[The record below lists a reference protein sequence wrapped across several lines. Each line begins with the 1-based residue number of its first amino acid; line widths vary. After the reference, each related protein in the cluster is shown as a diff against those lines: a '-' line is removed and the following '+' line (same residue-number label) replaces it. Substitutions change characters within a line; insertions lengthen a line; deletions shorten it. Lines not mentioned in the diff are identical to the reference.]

1 MVDLHAHTTHSLFD
15 GGVSPQERVRIAK
28 ELGHSAVAISDHG
41 TMSGAIQLYNASKE
55 EDIKCII
62 GAELYFQP
70 VCKEARESYHLCL
83 YAKNLEG
90 YKNLCRLTTYGEEHK
105 YYKGLIDFAGLKQF
119 REGLICTTA
128 CVASYSSQA
137 ILNDKEEQAEKYL
150 RKLQAIFKDDLYI
163 ELQPYDV
170 GEGKQEKVDKG
181 LMKIA
186 YKLGI
191 KTILT
196 SDSHYGAKE
205 DFDTYLMMHEI
216 AKHDSLDIENTYK
229 ERYIP
234 TEKELKL
241 RARDFYSPLIGEAK
255 AKKIA
260 VQSMINLLEIE
271 NKCEENIL
279 DELPL
284 TLPSVFENSDKLL
297 KNEII
302 KGLKKRGKYTKEYI
316 KRCQKEYEVIHHHR
330 LEDYFLIVQDYVKWA
345 KENNIVVGAGRGSVC
360 NCLVAYAIGI
370 TNVDSLKFG
379 LMFERFLRKDKL
391 KYPDID
397 LDFETDRRN
406 EVIEYL
412 VEKYK
417 GYSARISSYGK
428 YGVDNLIND
437 LAKSC
442 NLPTDKETDEDA
454 VKTNKRII
462 SDIKA
467 HCARFVEE
475 GNLNVKELKNDPM
488 TIIYNKSYNNII
500 KHFSKMFG
508 KIRYYGAHAAGV
520 AITGNNLLDYT
531 ALRKNGDL
539 FYTMYD
545 LEDLDSIRVIKF
557 DMLGLKTMGEL
568 KDMRLMCNQPIN
580 EFDETILE
588 DKKVLES
595 MRSGETT
602 GIFQFVNKTAK
613 RILGDIETDSFMDVV
628 AASSMNRPVPLKLK
642 VPEQYAENKKNI
654 EKVKDSPY
662 YEYTKDTYGTVVY
675 QEQMIALCQN
685 IGHMTWEQT
694 DVMLKII
701 KHELNEKT
709 RRQADELKPI
719 FIDGAMQEGMQK
731 SDAAELFEAMLGYLF
746 NKGHGTGYSI
756 ISMEQMYFKVYHPV
770 VYWFVKL
777 KYAKDEKEQDEF
789 SEKAMKENNVV
800 TFLAHV
806 NLSKDEMSLRK
817 EDGERVLQRG
827 LASVKGVGD
836 KAALEIYQERK
847 KNGIFKSYDDF
858 YDRCKS
864 RLVNARVIRALE
876 ECGALEFDKN
886 KYIKRVT
893 KYNTALLMRGMK

>member
-55 EDIKCII
+55 EGIKCII

-105 YYKGLIDFAGLKQF
+105 YYKGLIDFAGLRQF

-128 CVASYSSQA
+128 CIASYSSQA

-150 RKLQAIFKDDLYI
+150 RKLQSIFKDDLYI

-181 LMKIA
+181 LMKLA

-234 TEKELKL
+234 TENELKV
-241 RARDFYSPLIGEAK
+241 RARAFYSPLIGESK

-260 VQSMINLLEIE
+260 VESMINLLEIE
-271 NKCEENIL
+271 SKCEENIL

-316 KRCQKEYEVIHHHR
+316 KRCQKEYEVIHHHG
-330 LEDYFLIVQDYVKWA
+330 LEDYFLIVQDYVRWA

-370 TNVDSLKFG
+370 TDVDSLKFG

-462 SDIKA
+462 ADIKA

-475 GNLNVKELKNDPM
+475 GNLNVRELKNDPM
-488 TIIYNKSYNNII
+488 TTIYNKSYNNII

-568 KDMRLMCNQPIN
+568 KDMRLMCEHPIN
-580 EFDETILE
+580 EFDESILE

-595 MRSGETT
+595 MKEGETT

-709 RRQADELKPI
+709 RKQADELKPI
-719 FIDGAMQEGMQK
+719 FIEGAMQEGMQK
-731 SDAAELFEAMLGYLF
+731 NDADELFEAMLGYLF

-770 VYWFVKL
+770 IYWYVKL

-864 RLVNARVIRALE
+864 RLVNARVIKALE
-876 ECGALEFDKN
+876 ECGALEFNKN

>member
-55 EDIKCII
+55 EGIKCII

-119 REGLICTTA
+119 RDGLICTTA

-150 RKLQAIFKDDLYI
+150 RKLQSIFEDDLYI

-196 SDSHYGAKE
+196 SDSHYGSKE

-234 TEKELKL
+234 TEKELKV
-241 RARDFYSPLIGEAK
+241 RAKDFYSPLIGEAK

-297 KNEII
+297 KNEIV

-316 KRCQKEYEVIHHHR
+316 KRCQKEYEIIHHHG
-330 LEDYFLIVQDYVKWA
+330 LEDYFLIVQDYVRWA

-370 TNVDSLKFG
+370 TDVDSLKFG

-412 VEKYK
+412 VERYK

-475 GNLNVKELKNDPM
+475 GNLNIRDLKNDPM
-488 TIIYNKSYNNII
+488 TIIYNRSYNNII

-595 MRSGETT
+595 MRSGGTT

-642 VPEQYAENKKNI
+642 VPEQYAENKKNV

-694 DVMLKII
+694 DIMLKII

-709 RRQADELKPI
+709 RKQADELKPI
-719 FIDGAMQEGMQK
+719 FIEGAMQEGMQK
-731 SDAAELFEAMLGYLF
+731 SDASELFEAMLGYLF

-770 VYWFVKL
+770 IYWFVKL

-817 EDGERVLQRG
+817 EDGEKVLQRG

-876 ECGALEFDKN
+876 ECGALEFNKN

>member
-15 GGVSPQERVRIAK
+15 GGVSSQERVRIAK

-55 EDIKCII
+55 EGIKCII

-137 ILNDKEEQAEKYL
+137 ILNDKEEQAEKYF
-150 RKLQAIFKDDLYI
+150 RKLQSIFKDDLYI

-181 LMKIA
+181 LMKLA

-234 TEKELKL
+234 TEKELKV

-260 VQSMINLLEIE
+260 VESMINLLEIE

-279 DELPL
+279 DGLPL

-316 KRCQKEYEVIHHHR
+316 KRCQKEYEVIHHHG
-330 LEDYFLIVQDYVKWA
+330 LEDYFLIVQDYVRWA

-370 TNVDSLKFG
+370 TDVDSLKFG

-475 GNLNVKELKNDPM
+475 GNLNVKELNNDSM

-531 ALRKNGDL
+531 ALRKNGEL

-642 VPEQYAENKKNI
+642 VPEQYAENKKNV

-709 RRQADELKPI
+709 RKQADELKPI
-719 FIDGAMQEGMQK
+719 FIKGAMQEGMQK
-731 SDAAELFEAMLGYLF
+731 NDASELFEAMLGYLF

-756 ISMEQMYFKVYHPV
+756 ISMEQMHFKVYHPV
-770 VYWFVKL
+770 IYWFVKL

-817 EDGERVLQRG
+817 EDGEKVLQRG
-827 LASVKGVGD
+827 LASIKGVGD

-847 KNGIFKSYDDF
+847 KNGIFKNYDDF

-876 ECGALEFDKN
+876 ECGALEFNKN

>member
-55 EDIKCII
+55 ECIKCII

-128 CVASYSSQA
+128 CIASYSSQA

-150 RKLQAIFKDDLYI
+150 RKLQSIFKDDLYI

-181 LMKIA
+181 LMKLA

-196 SDSHYGAKE
+196 SDSHYGSNE

-234 TEKELKL
+234 TEKELKV
-241 RARDFYSPLIGEAK
+241 RARDFYSPLIGEVK

-316 KRCQKEYEVIHHHR
+316 KRCQKEYEVIHHHG
-330 LEDYFLIVQDYVKWA
+330 LEDYFLIVQDYVRWA

-370 TNVDSLKFG
+370 TDVDSLKFG

-475 GNLNVKELKNDPM
+475 GNLNIKELKNDPM

-531 ALRKNGDL
+531 ALRKNGEL

-595 MRSGETT
+595 MKNGETT

-642 VPEQYAENKKNI
+642 VPEQYAENKKNV

-694 DVMLKII
+694 DIMLKII

-709 RRQADELKPI
+709 RKQADELKPI
-719 FIDGAMQEGMQK
+719 FIEGAMQEGMQK
-731 SDAAELFEAMLGYLF
+731 SDASELFEAMLGYLF

-770 VYWFVKL
+770 IYWFVKL

-817 EDGERVLQRG
+817 EDGEKVLQRG

-864 RLVNARVIRALE
+864 RLVNARVIKALE
-876 ECGALEFDKN
+876 ECGALEFNKS

>member
-1 MVDLHAHTTHSLFD
+1 MVDLHAHTSHSLFD
-15 GGVSPQERVRIAK
+15 GGVSPQERVKIAK
-28 ELGHSAVAISDHG
+28 ELEHSAVAISDHG
-41 TMSGAIQLYNASKE
+41 TMSGAVQLYNAAKE
-55 EDIKCII
+55 EGIKAII

-105 YYKGLIDFAGLKQF
+105 YYKGLIDFAGLRKYH
-119 REGLICTTA
+119 EGLICTTA
-128 CVASYSSQA
+128 CIASYSSQA
-137 ILNDKEEQAEKYL
+137 ILKGETNKAEKYL
-150 RKLQAIFKDDLYI
+150 HELKKIFGDDLYI

-170 GEGKQEKVDKG
+170 GEDKQQKVD
-181 LMKIA
+181 LILIDIA
-186 YKLGI
+186 ERFDI
-191 KTILT
+191 KTIFT
-196 SDSHYGAKE
+196 SDSHYGKKE

-234 TEKELKL
+234 TRKELEK
-241 RARDFYSPLIGEAK
+241 RAKDFYYVHMSRMELKTLIAE
-255 AKKIA
+255 
-260 VQSMINLLEIE
+260 SMCNLDEIVE
-271 NKCEENIL
+271 KCEENIL

-284 TLPSVFENSDKLL
+284 TLPSIMENSDKKL
-297 KNEII
+297 KSEII
-302 KGLKKRGKYTKEYI
+302 KGLKRRGKYTKEYI
-316 KRCQKEYEVIHHHR
+316 KRCQYEYDVIHHHG

-345 KENNIVVGAGRGSVC
+345 KDHDIVVGAGRGSVC
-360 NCLVAYAIGI
+360 NCLVAYALEI
-370 TNVDSLKFG
+370 TDVDSLKFG

-412 VEKYK
+412 VDKYK

-442 NLPTDKETDEDA
+442 NLPTDKDTEEEA
-454 VKTNKRII
+454 IKTNKRII
-462 SDIKA
+462 ADIKS
-467 HCARFVEE
+467 HCARFVMDEKLDIAE
-475 GNLNVKELKNDPM
+475 LNADPM
-488 TIIYNKSYNNII
+488 TKIYNKSYNNIV
-500 KHFSKMFG
+500 KHFSKMYG

-520 AITGNNLLDYT
+520 AIVGNDLLDYT
-531 ALRKNGDL
+531 ALRKNGND

-568 KDMRLMCNQPIN
+568 RDMRQMCGLPIN
-580 EFDETILE
+580 EFDERILE
-588 DKKVLES
+588 DKKVLEA
-595 MRSGETT
+595 MRNGETT

-642 VPEQYAENKKNI
+642 VPEQYAHNKKHI
-654 EKVKDSPY
+654 EEVKNSPY

-685 IGHMTWEQT
+685 IGHMSWAET
-694 DVMLKII
+694 DIMLKII

-709 RRQADELKPI
+709 RKQADELKPI
-719 FIDGAMQEGMQK
+719 FVKGAIQEGMTK
-731 SDAAELFEAMLGYLF
+731 SDAEELFEAMLGYLF

-756 ISMEQMYFKVYHPV
+756 ISVEQMSFKVYHPV
-770 VYWFVKL
+770 IYWYVKL
-777 KYAKDEKEQDEF
+777 KYAKDEKQEDEF

-800 TFLAHV
+800 TFLPHV

-817 EDGERVLQRG
+817 EDGEHVLQKG

-836 KAALEIYQERK
+836 KAAKVIYEERK
-847 KNGIFKSYDDF
+847 RNGIFKSYDDF

-864 RLVNARVIRALE
+864 RLVTTRVIKVLE
-876 ECGALEFDKN
+876 ECGALEFNKQ

>member
-55 EDIKCII
+55 EGIKCII

-70 VCKEARESYHLCL
+70 ICKEERESYHLCL

-150 RKLQAIFKDDLYI
+150 RKLQSIFEDDLYI

-181 LMKIA
+181 LIKLA

-234 TEKELKL
+234 TEKELKA
-241 RARDFYSPLIGEAK
+241 RAMDFYSPLIGEVK

-316 KRCQKEYEVIHHHR
+316 KRCQKEYEVIHHHG
-330 LEDYFLIVQDYVKWA
+330 LEDYFLIVQDYVRWA

-370 TNVDSLKFG
+370 TDVDSLKFG

-475 GNLNVKELKNDPM
+475 GNLNVRELKNDPM

-642 VPEQYAENKKNI
+642 VPEQYAENKKNV

-701 KHELNEKT
+701 KHELTEKT
-709 RRQADELKPI
+709 RKQADELKPI
-719 FIDGAMQEGMQK
+719 FIEGAMQEGMQK
-731 SDAAELFEAMLGYLF
+731 SDASELFEAMLGYLF

-770 VYWFVKL
+770 IYWFVKL

-817 EDGERVLQRG
+817 EDGEKVLQRG

-864 RLVNARVIRALE
+864 RLVNARVIKALE
-876 ECGALEFDKN
+876 ECGALEFNKN